1 MKIAAFNVENLFD
14 RAKIFNQ
21 DDEDETQTILDA
33 VSQLNSL
40 FERDTYTDDIL
51 NQIRQLV
58 AQLGLERSDE
68 GTFVRLRQ
76 IRGRMISRPRNRP
89 FEFKAGG
96 RNDWVG
102 WAELRTASVN
112 EIAVMNTGRVIRDVD
127 ADILAVV
134 EAENRVAL
142 KQFSDLILE
151 KVEGVP

>member
-112 EIAVMNTGRVIRDVD
+112 EIAVMNT
-127 ADILAVV
+127 
-134 EAENRVAL
+134 AE
-142 KQFSDLILE
+142 
-151 KVEGVP
+151 G